1 VSHPF
6 DALKDSPR
14 LLMEAKLKPLQGTRF
29 QPTGFPDL
37 GPARY
42 KAHRLQDKSQP
53 EGDSG
58 TLRTMEMLLV
68 ESAQSVANRLESVCW
83 DHAAGKLVPDL
94 DGMPYVLVLRPDR
107 TPLTNSILEAHR
119 LNSPYM
125 LEGSDTSF
133 RDMLKREVAGMEKG
147 PVDIRKLARLV
158 FKLDPN
164 SVLHGLFLAKKDLAG
179 GRLRLP
185 RLLSGFI
192 EARDVL
198 DAPSGGVKNDHVEPG
213 KDEAAGRDAS
223 LGFGNVPYH
232 RTEFNARELVAY
244 FNLDLSQLRGY
255 GLGEVAEQ
263 FLVALAL
270 FKIERFL
277 ASGLRL
283 RTACDL
289 EVVGSLQVTRPE
301 TFNSDP
307 KGYASSVKE
316 AVKACREAGLFAAD
330 PVTKDPVTK
339 VVYENKGGKGDVKLP
354 PGTEHPELGDDLK
367 AVTEQTTEGTGAKA
381 KVMLVIKEALND
393 EQVRRL
399 KEAYGNKP
407 AINKNIDKAV
417 KAVGQIASAD
427 SDDQA
432 ENAVEG

>member
-6 DALKDSPR
+6 DVLKDAPR
-14 LLMEAKLKPLQGTRF
+14 LLMEARLQPLQGTRF

-42 KAHRLQDKSQP
+42 KAHRFP
-53 EGDSG
+53 EKDEPDTGHGSLH
-58 TLRTMEMLLV
+58 TTEMLLV

-83 DHAAGKLVPDL
+83 DHAAGRLVREL
-94 DGMPYVLVLRPDR
+94 DGMPYVLVNRSDG
-107 TPLTNSILEAHR
+107 TSLTNSILEAHR

-125 LEGSDTSF
+125 LEGKNTSF

-164 SVLHGLFLAKKDLAG
+164 SVLHGLFLAKPDLAG

-185 RLLSGFI
+185 RLLSGFV
-192 EARDVL
+192 EALDVF

-213 KDEAAGRDAS
+213 KDEASGRDAT

-232 RTEFNARELVAY
+232 RTEFNARKLVAY
-244 FNLDLSQLRGY
+244 FNLDLAQLRGY
-255 GLGEVAEQ
+255 GLGEAAER
-263 FLVALAL
+263 FLIALAL

-277 ASGLRL
+277 DTGLRL

-289 EVVGSLQVTRPE
+289 EVLGTCKVTRPGAF
-301 TFNSDP
+301 TLDT
-307 KGYASSVKE
+307 KGYASYLE
-316 AVKACREAGLFAAD
+316 DAIKACRAAELFAA
-330 PVTKDPVTK
+330 DPVTK

-354 PGTEHPELGDDLK
+354 AGTEHPELAEDLK
-367 AVTEQTTEGTGAKA
+367 ALTEQTTEGSGAKA
-381 KVMLVIKEALND
+381 KATLVIKEALNE
-393 EQVRRL
+393 EQVTRL

-417 KAVGQIASAD
+417 KALGQSVATD
-427 SDDQA
+427 SGDQDEPA
-432 ENAVEG
+432 GEN